1 MKTTNTTGDFAN
13 LLAQSGAYPFQP
25 TEGFKPLTVP
35 QNPAMPNPELE
46 IHGTTVIALKFK
58 GGVLNVGDRR
68 ATAANAIM
76 YDRADKILALDDHT
90 LVAIAGAYGKAMEVV
105 RYLRHAF
112 KYYARSQMQP
122 MSLDGKLQE
131 ISRALSG
138 NLVNAMS
145 GIGLFIPVLSA
156 YDPALGEGRIFFYDA
171 SGARFETPEFG
182 AAGSGSERIRGI
194 FEYITK
200 TKGAFSMRPMED
212 VLQDALLLLD
222 IAAEL
227 DSATG
232 GFDKILPT
240 AKYVSVDGVFEVAEE
255 TLQEAVAGIR
265 NSGARNRK

>member
-13 LLAQSGAYPFQP
+13 LLAQSGDYPFY
-25 TEGFKPLTVP
+25 
-35 QNPAMPNPELE
+35 PAERTNLLPAHPHAGTPDPKLE
-46 IHGTTVIALKFK
+46 IHGTTVIALKFQ

-90 LVAIAGAYGKAMEVV
+90 LVAIAGAYGRAIEVV

-138 NLVNAMS
+138 NLASALS

-156 YDPALGEGRIFFYDA
+156 YDPDQGEGRIFFYDA

-200 TKGAFSMRPMED
+200 TKGAFSTRPMEE

-240 AKYVSVDGVFEVAEE
+240 AKYVNAEGVFEVPEK
-255 TLQEAVAGIR
+255 TLRDTVQALR
-265 NSGARNRK
+265 QT